1 VLLRES
7 SLRQDLGGLLKGVR
21 GNPLSLRRVMLTTDG
36 SSPAFHLET
45 GMTDHLLRMAL
56 DEGIDPVEAYRM
68 VTLNPAAYFGLEDRL
83 GGLAPGRDA
92 DVLVLRDLRDPTPEL
107 VISKGRIAAER
118 EAALKKF
125 LSSRGY
131 PYHDPLYTFIFLP
144 NDFLPEVRINF
155 RGVVDIKRDEV
166 LWPARRLHNQAKTQH
181 PAPRFG

>member
-1 VLLRES
+1 ME
-7 SLRQDLGGLLKGVR
+7 
-21 GNPLSLRRVMLTTDG
+21 
-36 SSPAFHLET
+36 
-45 GMTDHLLRMAL
+45 
-56 DEGIDPVEAYRM
+56 
-68 VTLNPAAYFGLEDRL
+68 PAAYFGIEDRL